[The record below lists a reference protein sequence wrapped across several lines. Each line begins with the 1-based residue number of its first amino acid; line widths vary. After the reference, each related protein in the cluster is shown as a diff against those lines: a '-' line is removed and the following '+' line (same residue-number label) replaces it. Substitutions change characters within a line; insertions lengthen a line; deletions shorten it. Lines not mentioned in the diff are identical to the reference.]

1 MAPKTPKA
9 ETETTATNASAVTG
23 TAQGAEAKRAYE
35 GASITSISDAI
46 PVPANIGKSQR
57 GGRSLYPF
65 DDLAVGQSFGV
76 MNKTQKQMA
85 STVSAANK
93 RHRVEVTDANG
104 QVVYKT
110 QDVKQAD
117 GSVVKTPTLDV
128 QTQPGRI
135 FVAADVDSKTDPD
148 GASVR
153 IWRTA

>member
-9 ETETTATNASAVTG
+9 ETEITETG
-23 TAQGAEAKRAYE
+23 AAQGTEAKRTYE
-35 GASITSISDAI
+35 GAAITKISADVAM
-46 PVPANIGKSQR
+46 PANIGKSQR

-65 DDLAVGQSFGV
+65 DDLEIGQSFGV

-93 RHRVEVTDANG
+93 RHRTEVKDANG
-104 QVVYKT
+104 QTVFKT

-117 GSVVKTPTLDV
+117 GSVVKTPTLEA

-135 FVAADVDSKTDPD
+135 FVAGDVDPKTDPD